1 MKHSMPSVSDNC
13 SSQHIADSDSN
24 YHVPVLLDQS
34 LDLLD
39 IQPDGVYVDL
49 TFGGGGHSRHIL
61 NKLGLNGHLFAFDQD
76 ADACVIARSI
86 SDSRFSFIE
95 SNFRFLRSQLRARG
109 VRHVNAV
116 FADLGVSSHHFD
128 DPNRGFSFRFDSL
141 LDMRMNQRSTTSA
154 LSVLNN
160 YDLPALTR
168 ILANWGELQTPHKIA
183 DCIIRTRTIQPIQT
197 VAQLLDA
204 VAPCTPKKDPNKFYS
219 KLFQAIRIEVNHEMN
234 ALQMALEQ
242 AAKILPSGGRLV
254 VIAYHSIED
263 RIVKNFMRSG
273 NCDGIVTKDFFGNI
287 STPFVPVTRKAIV
300 PSDDEIA
307 RNPRARSAKL
317 RAVTKL

>member
-1 MKHSMPSVSDNC
+1 MKNITDCLSDHCTPSQV
-13 SSQHIADSDSN
+13 SSQ
-24 YHVPVLLDQS
+24 YHVPVLLEQS

-39 IQPDGVYVDL
+39 IRPDGTYVDL
-49 TFGGGGHSRHIL
+49 TFGGGGHSRQIL
-61 NKLGLNGHLFAFDQD
+61 NRLGSNGHLFAFDQD
-76 ADACVIARSI
+76 ADARSNANSF
-86 SDSRFSFIE
+86 SDPRFSFIE

-109 VRHVNAV
+109 VRFVDAV

-128 DPNRGFSFRFDSL
+128 DPSRGFSFRFDSD

-160 YDLPALTR
+160 YDLANLTR
-168 ILANWGELQTPHKIA
+168 ILANWGELQSPHKIA
-183 DCIIRTRTIQPIQT
+183 DCIIRARDIQPIQT

-234 ALQMALEQ
+234 ALEMALEQ
-242 AAKILPSGGRLV
+242 SAKILPAGGRLV

-273 NCDGIVTKDFFGNI
+273 NCDGIVSKDFFGNI
-287 STPFVPVTRKAIV
+287 STPFAPLTRKAIV